1 MANDTKAKKP
11 ILVGPIRHNLEA
23 FGVAILAAVLLKW
36 FCIEA
41 YQIPTSSMQP
51 TLMGS
56 TDANVHDRILVN
68 KLIQT
73 FRDPKRWDITV
84 FKYPLQ
90 KNQNYVKRIVGMP
103 GDRLYI
109 SGGNVYQVEG
119 EGEGATFTVL
129 RKPDDLQEAMW
140 KNVYPQRRDT
150 RSETKA
156 LGQIFGASPNRAAA
170 EIDDG
175 FTLDPQGKTARLFFR
190 DEVDGGMVDRVWDGY
205 PIDVARPMRETQMN
219 AESNARYAISQEIV
233 PDVRISS
240 TVTVDKQPEELAL
253 TIEVLR
259 PNMDKLS
266 YSFAIRGGK
275 GVLEVTGANSNT
287 ALGKSA
293 EFAVTLTPGEPTELS
308 FAHVDEQLIAWQD
321 GQELQRWD
329 SSEWSCRE
337 GCVIPPA
344 NPFRAPSNR
353 KVSPQFV
360 ATGNARITFQNVVI
374 DRDQHYTR
382 DQAPEFINVPE
393 GHYYMMGDNTLQSID
408 SRGWTAIT
416 IGVDKNDNIVPL
428 DSPDCV
434 RQIRGNK
441 RAMNLASSPDRDETP
456 IALPNEN
463 AIVMIDEFGEILRL
477 NGQPGVDW
485 GVPGGPVPFRHA
497 NAQPG
502 DPKAEWTALDTTN
515 TKGISFVPRSDIQG
529 RALMVFYP
537 SRPFSWLTG
546 SNWPDR
552 FGFVR

>member
-56 TDANVHDRILVN
+56 TDANVNDRILVN

-119 EGEGATFTVL
+119 EGEDRKFTVL

-140 KNVYPQRRDT
+140 KNVYPLRRDT

-156 LGQIFGASPNRAAA
+156 LGQIFGASPNNVTESDAGFI
-170 EIDDG
+170 IDPKG
-175 FTLDPQGKTARLFFR
+175 RLTRLYFR
-190 DEVDGGMVDRVWDGY
+190 DEVDGGMINRVWDGY
-205 PIDVARPMRETQMN
+205 PVDVARPTRE
-219 AESNARYAISQEIV
+219 APGGLERPQEIV
-233 PDVRISS
+233 PDVRLTS
-240 TVTVDKQPEELAL
+240 TITIEKQLEELAL
-253 TIEVLR
+253 TIEVFR
-259 PNMDKLS
+259 PDLQKLS
-266 YSFAIRGGK
+266 YSLAIRGGK
-275 GVLEVTGANSNT
+275 GVLEVRGANS
-287 ALGKSA
+287 AEVLGSSD
-293 EFAVTLTPGEPTELS
+293 EFVITLTPGEATELS

-321 GQELQRWD
+321 GHELQRWD
-329 SSEWSCRE
+329 SSQWSCRE
-337 GCVIPPA
+337 GCAIPFSQ
-344 NPFRAPSNR
+344 PFRAPSNR
-353 KVSPQFV
+353 KVNPQFV
-360 ATGNARITFQNVVI
+360 VNGTGKVTFNDVRI
-374 DRDQHYTR
+374 DRDLHYTR
-382 DQAPEFINVPE
+382 ETAPEFIDVPE

-416 IGVDKNDNIVPL
+416 IGVDKDDNVVPL

-434 RQIRGNK
+434 RRIRGNK
-441 RAMNLASSPDRDETP
+441 RAMNLANAPDRDETP
-456 IALPNEN
+456 IALPEHN

-477 NGQPGVDW
+477 KGQPGSNW
-485 GVPGGPVPFRHA
+485 GVGGTVSFRHP

-502 DPKAEWTALDTTN
+502 DPKGEWQVLDTTN
-515 TKGISFVPRSDIQG
+515 AKGISFVPRSDIQG

-537 SRPFSWLTG
+537 ARPISWFTR
-546 SNWPDR
+546 NAWPDR